1 MTQLNGGIGESLMR
15 DHRVV
20 SGIQDT
26 QGGLV
31 MFPELHLGVKAR
43 GEGAGPGT

>member
-1 MTQLNGGIGESLMR
+1 MTQLNGGIGESLIR

-20 SGIQDT
+20 SGIQEN
-26 QGGLV
+26 QGELV
-31 MFPELHLGVKAR
+31 MFPERHLGMKAQ

>member
-1 MTQLNGGIGESLMR
+1 MEILGR

-20 SGIQDT
+20 SGIQEN

-31 MFPELHLGVKAR
+31 MLPVPRLGMKAQ
-43 GEGAGPGT
+43 GEGAGLGT